1 MDDDSTRE
9 TVPHYR
15 AFISY
20 SHADSRFAAW
30 LHGRLERSRDA
41 DGARLTPIFIDR
53 AELVA
58 GPDLPAQVRDALAR
72 SAALIVIASPTA
84 RASRWVGQEIALF
97 RQLHPDRPILAAL
110 TEGEPDE
117 AFPEALVRDGDRALE
132 PLAADFRTGRDGRRL
147 GLLKVV
153 AGLTGQPLDRLVQRD
168 AQARQ
173 RRVMA
178 VTAGALVLSLVLA
191 ALLVAAIRA
200 RNEAERQRAEAE
212 GLVEFMLTDL
222 RDRLKGVGRLDV
234 MDAVNRRVM
243 QRYAGQAD
251 LSALPRAELLRRA
264 KLMQA
269 MAEDALS
276 FQGRKEQGRGEA
288 REAYRITAF
297 LIGAH
302 PDDGDVIA
310 AHARSEYWLGYSFFI
325 DDTLPAA
332 ARRDQ
337 VSAHWKRNRALTA
350 RLAAINP
357 DLTEWQLE
365 ASYAEGNL
373 CALELS
379 EPARPAAALPHCLRA
394 TELLEAVWRKQPND
408 IETALNLATSYAWQ
422 ADAKAAN
429 GDLPGALALRRQQ
442 LDLAEA
448 LARRHPA
455 DKRADE
461 ARFLAGFGLA
471 KQLRAAGR
479 EAEARREMAA
489 ARAIMADLRHALQE
503 TGRAHFTP
511 PRVSMA
517 QSRMAMASASLSSA
531 GAKPFAWTA
540 AMTAALSALPL
551 PVMNRLIV
559 PTGTPW

>member
-1 MDDDSTRE
+1 MNDDSTRE
-9 TVPHYR
+9 TVPRYR

-20 SHADSRFAAW
+20 SHADSRFAGR
-30 LHGRLERSRDA
+30 LHSRLERSRDA
-41 DGARLTPIFIDR
+41 VGTRLAPIFIDR
-53 AELVA
+53 AELAA
-58 GPDLPAQVRDALAR
+58 GPDLSAQVRAALAD
-72 SAALIVIASPTA
+72 SAALIVIASPAA

-97 RQLHPDRPILAAL
+97 RQLHPDRPVLAAL
-110 TEGEPDE
+110 AEGDPDA
-117 AFPEALVRDGDRALE
+117 AFPDGLVRLDDATVE
-132 PLAADFRTGRDGRRL
+132 PLAADFRKGRDGWRL
-147 GLLKVV
+147 GVLKLV

-173 RRVMA
+173 RRVMI
-178 VTAGALVLSLVLA
+178 VTAGAVLLSLILA

-251 LSALPRAELLRRA
+251 LSTVPKAELLRRA
-264 KLMQA
+264 KLLQA

-276 FQGRKEQGRGEA
+276 FQGRKQQGRSEA
-288 REAYRITAF
+288 HEAYRITAF
-297 LIGAH
+297 LIAAH

-310 AHARSEYWLGYSFFI
+310 AHARSEYWLGYGLFI

-337 VSAHWKRNRALTA
+337 VSAHWNRNRALTA
-350 RLAAINP
+350 RLARIDPART
-357 DLTEWQLE
+357 DWRLE

-379 EPARPAAALPHCLRA
+379 EPARPKLALPHCLRA
-394 TELLEAVWRKQPND
+394 TELLQDVWDNQPGD
-408 IETALNLATSYAWQ
+408 LETGLNLATSLAWQ
-422 ADAKAAN
+422 ADAMAAN
-429 GDLPGALALRRQQ
+429 GDLPGALTLRRRQ
-442 LDLAEA
+442 LGFAED
-448 LARRHPA
+448 LARRNPA
-455 DKRADE
+455 DKRAAE

-489 ARAIMADLRHALQE
+489 ARTIMADLRRRDPQNGDWSSWL
-503 TGRAHFTP
+503 
-511 PRVSMA
+511 A
-517 QSRMAMASASLSSA
+517 QAEAFLSSNYQA
-531 GAKPFAWTA
+531 SPSERK
-540 AMTAALSALPL
+540 
-551 PVMNRLIV
+551 
-559 PTGTPW
+559 

>member
-1 MDDDSTRE
+1 MNDDSTRG
-9 TVPHYR
+9 TVPRYR

-20 SHADSRFAAW
+20 SHADSRFAAR
-30 LHGRLERSRDA
+30 LHSRLERSRDA
-41 DGARLTPIFIDR
+41 VGARLAPIFIDR
-53 AELVA
+53 AELAA
-58 GPDLPAQVRDALAR
+58 GPDLSAQVRAALAD
-72 SAALIVIASPTA
+72 SAALIVIASPAA

-97 RQLHPDRPILAAL
+97 RQLHPDRPVLAAL
-110 TEGEPDE
+110 AEGDPDA
-117 AFPEALVRDGDRALE
+117 AFPDGLVRLDDATVE
-132 PLAADFRTGRDGRRL
+132 PLAADFRKGRDGWRL
-147 GLLKVV
+147 GVLKLV

-178 VTAGALVLSLVLA
+178 VTAGAVLLSLILA

-251 LSALPRAELLRRA
+251 LSAVPKAELLRRA
-264 KLMQA
+264 KLLQA

-276 FQGRKEQGRGEA
+276 FQGRKQQGRSEA

-310 AHARSEYWLGYSFFI
+310 AHARSEYWLGYGLFI

-337 VSAHWKRNRALTA
+337 VSAHWNRNRALTA
-350 RLAAINP
+350 QLARIDPART
-357 DLTEWQLE
+357 DWRLE

-379 EPARPAAALPHCLRA
+379 EPARPKLALPHCLRA
-394 TELLEAVWRKQPND
+394 TELLQDVWDKQPGD
-408 IETALNLATSYAWQ
+408 LETGLNLATSLAWQ
-422 ADAKAAN
+422 ADAMAAN
-429 GDLPGALALRRQQ
+429 GDLPGALTLRRQQ
-442 LDLAEA
+442 LGFAKD
-448 LARRHPA
+448 LARRNPA
-455 DKRADE
+455 DKRAAE

-489 ARAIMADLRHALQE
+489 ARTIMADLRRRDPQNGDWSSWL
-503 TGRAHFTP
+503 
-511 PRVSMA
+511 A
-517 QSRMAMASASLSSA
+517 QADTFLSSSIQA
-531 GAKPFAWTA
+531 SP
-540 AMTAALSALPL
+540 SER
-551 PVMNRLIV
+551 N
-559 PTGTPW
+559 

>member
-1 MDDDSTRE
+1 MDDDSTRK

-20 SHADSRFAAW
+20 SHADSHLAAR
-30 LHGRLERSRDA
+30 LHRALERSRDA
-41 DGARLTPIFIDR
+41 DGARLAPIFIDR
-53 AELVA
+53 AELAA
-58 GPDLPAQVRDALAR
+58 GPDLSAQVRTALAH
-72 SAALIVIASPTA
+72 SDALIVIASPAA

-97 RQLHPDRPILAAL
+97 RQLNPEHPVLAAL
-110 TEGEPDE
+110 VEGEPDT
-117 AFPEALVRDGDRALE
+117 AFPDGLVRLGDTMVE
-132 PLAADFRTGRDGRRL
+132 PLAADFRKGRDGWRL
-147 GLLKVV
+147 GVLKLV

-178 VTAGALVLSLVLA
+178 VTAGAVLLSLILA

-200 RNEAERQRAEAE
+200 RDEAERQRAEAE

-251 LSALPRAELLRRA
+251 LSAVPRAELLRRA
-264 KLMQA
+264 KLLQA

-276 FQGRKEQGRGEA
+276 FQGRKEQGRSEA

-297 LIGAH
+297 LIEAH

-310 AHARSEYWLGYSFFI
+310 AHARSEYWLGYGLFI

-337 VSAHWKRNRALTA
+337 VSAHWNRNRALTA
-350 RLAAINP
+350 RLARIDPAR
-357 DLTEWQLE
+357 TEWRLE

-379 EPARPAAALPHCLRA
+379 EPARPKLALPHCLRA
-394 TELLEAVWRKQPND
+394 TQLLQHVWNKQPGD
-408 IETALNLATSYAWQ
+408 LETGINLATSLAWQ
-422 ADAKAAN
+422 ADAMAAN
-429 GDLPGALALRRQQ
+429 GDLPGALTLRRQQ
-442 LDLAEA
+442 LDFAEG
-448 LARRHPA
+448 LARRNPA
-455 DKRADE
+455 DKRATE

-479 EAEARREMAA
+479 EAEARREMAT
-489 ARAIMADLRHALQE
+489 ARIIMADLRRRDPQNGDWSSWL
-503 TGRAHFTP
+503 
-511 PRVSMA
+511 A
-517 QSRMAMASASLSSA
+517 QADTFLSFRNQASSPER
-531 GAKPFAWTA
+531 K
-540 AMTAALSALPL
+540 
-551 PVMNRLIV
+551 
-559 PTGTPW
+559 

>member
-20 SHADSRFAAW
+20 SHADSRFAAR
-30 LHGRLERSRDA
+30 LHAGLELSRDA
-41 DGARLTPIFIDR
+41 AGARLAPIFIDR
-53 AELVA
+53 AELAA
-58 GPDLPAQVRDALAR
+58 GPDLSAQVRTALAG
-72 SAALIVIASPTA
+72 SDALIVIASPAA
-84 RASRWVGQEIALF
+84 RSSRWVGQEIALF
-97 RQLHPDRPILAAL
+97 RQLHPSRPVLAAL
-110 TEGEPDE
+110 AEGDPET
-117 AFPEALVRDGDRALE
+117 AFPDALVRLGDAEVE
-132 PLAADFRTGRDGRRL
+132 PLAADFRKGRDGWRL
-147 GLLKVV
+147 GLLKLV

-178 VTAGALVLSLVLA
+178 VTAGAVLLSLILA

-234 MDAVNRRVM
+234 MDAVNQRVM

-264 KLMQA
+264 KLLQA

-276 FQGRKEQGRGEA
+276 FQGRRQQGRSEA

-297 LIGAH
+297 LIAAH
-302 PDDGDVIA
+302 PDDSDVIA
-310 AHARSEYWLGYSFFI
+310 AHARSEYWLGYSLFI
-325 DDTLPAA
+325 DETLPAA

-337 VSAHWKRNRALTA
+337 VSAHWSRNRALTA
-350 RLAAINP
+350 RLAEIDPARA
-357 DLTEWQLE
+357 EWQLE

-379 EPARPAAALPHCLRA
+379 EPARPALALPHCLRA
-394 TELLEAVWRKQPND
+394 TQLLRDVWTRQPGD
-408 IETALNLATSYAWQ
+408 PETGLNLATSLAWQ
-422 ADAKAAN
+422 ADARAAQ
-429 GDLPGALALRRQQ
+429 GDLAGALALRRQQ
-442 LDLAEA
+442 LDLAED
-448 LARRHPA
+448 LIRRHPA
-455 DKRADE
+455 DKRAAE

-471 KQLRAAGR
+471 KQFRAAGR
-479 EAEARREMAA
+479 EAEARREMTA
-489 ARAIMADLRHALQE
+489 ARAIMADLRRRDPQNGDWSSWLDQAD
-503 TGRAHFTP
+503 RF
-511 PRVSMA
+511 
-517 QSRMAMASASLSSA
+517 LSSRNHA
-531 GAKPFAWTA
+531 SPPERK
-540 AMTAALSALPL
+540 
-551 PVMNRLIV
+551 
-559 PTGTPW
+559 